1 MKALLLCKGPGATIL
16 AKEDLNKYDFIAWAN
31 WNNYRDKTINIP
43 TRVDKLYLYD
53 YTYITEIP
61 LKKLNQFKKHLKVK
75 SVKILNSHKRPSEEK
90 RKKWLDALCK
100 CWDREYENFEAEV
113 NYEVGGSPTKI
124 QSYWPVKKHDQT
136 GPSTGHAALTDLTIN
151 HNFDEIHVAGMDLF
165 SGRQYYFDARETV
178 VSDGGRQKLK
188 YMIRRDPNQIST
200 GLLKNMH
207 PEDSAMENIIKLLKD
222 YPHIE
227 YTFYSINKNYKKQF
241 KKHDVKNGKVIT
253 K

>member
-43 TRVDKLYLYD
+43 KRVDKLYLYD

-61 LKKLNQFKKHLKVK
+61 LKKLNQFKKDLKVK
-75 SVKILNSHKRPSEEK
+75 SVKIINSHKRPSEEK
-90 RKKWLDALCK
+90 TKKWLDALCK
-100 CWDREYENFEAEV
+100 CWDREYENFESEV
-113 NYEVGGSPTKI
+113 NYLGSPTKI
-124 QSYWPVKKHDQT
+124 QSYWPVKKQDQT

-178 VSDGGRQKLK
+178 VSDGG
-188 YMIRRDPNQIST
+188 
-200 GLLKNMH
+200 
-207 PEDSAMENIIKLLKD
+207 
-222 YPHIE
+222 
-227 YTFYSINKNYKKQF
+227 
-241 KKHDVKNGKVIT
+241 
-253 K
+253 